1 MKVDGCLISYTKIKP
16 RWVKDLNRKPETIE
30 LLEENMHSKILDIS
44 LGDDSLDLTPKTK
57 ARKTKINK

>member
-1 MKVDGCLISYTKIKP
+1 MKVDGYLIPYTKIKP

-57 ARKTKINK
+57 ARKAKINK